1 MATAAFTSQGRGR
14 MSRGLMVRFVT
25 TAPSAT
31 ATSTPAPAL
40 RVRRKHSSTRPR
52 RIHSSPWLLVL
63 VKTATS
69 GSSTGL
75 CHACMASSMAS
86 SFTGL
91 PSFPHSLPE
100 SAPESNSPLP
110 AAARFSMPFRP
121 HPVCVPIAFRLD
133 GGPPVCV
140 PPASHPHPAVR
151 ATSAGI
157 PSASRRRRTRSLRV
171 PLSQRSGNGSVEA
184 GHGMATASVT
194 VL

>member
-1 MATAAFTSQGRGR
+1 MSTAATVTPAISPAGAAGLRANQRAAAAAKAAVVWPEGNDEPLGRGTIMATAAFTSQGRGR
-14 MSRGLMVRFVT
+14 MSRGLMVKFVT

-100 SAPESNSPLP
+100 SVAEGNSPLP
-110 AAARFSMPFRP
+110 AAARFPSVPSGFPYPNGAATVRLRPATEWRP
-121 HPVCVPIAFRLD
+121 HL
-133 GGPPVCV
+133 
-140 PPASHPHPAVR
+140 
-151 ATSAGI
+151 
-157 PSASRRRRTRSLRV
+157 
-171 PLSQRSGNGSVEA
+171 
-184 GHGMATASVT
+184 
-194 VL
+194 